1 MIIKQDK
8 KLTPMMEQW
17 KQCKEKAGDA
27 LLLFRLG
34 DFYEAFYEDASLLAN
49 AVDLTLTQRQ
59 GIPMSGI
66 PYHAAESYI
75 EKLVQKGFLVAIAEQ
90 IGDPRHSIGIVERDI
105 VRIISPATI
114 INSSFLHEKSHNYF
128 AAIAVV
134 QSIYGLAFLD
144 ISTGEFSVIQSKHE
158 HEIIDEISHRNP
170 AEILITE
177 SLERTLHA
185 QLMRLKSHNNF
196 RLHFETDNHTT
207 IGYTSRTITDHFN
220 THSLQ
225 GLGLIGRP
233 ALVTV
238 AGMLLHHI
246 RDRLHQPI
254 NHIQRITQES
264 FSSFMRIDQ
273 TTERNL
279 ELFTPSHP
287 SKNSPTLFSSIDFTI
302 TAMGGRLLKYFLSHP
317 LRSTDALVKRQDAI
331 EEFVNHPS
339 PLVTLRL
346 YLKKICDLERII
358 MRIQMQQ
365 CTPKDFIALRSS
377 LSVIPQIAKE
387 LSIYRTYLIEDI
399 RNNLVDISILT
410 NLLYQSLVE
419 DPPLRVGDKPL
430 FNKGYHSDLDTL
442 YDLVSDDKTFVTDYR
457 DRLQRELG
465 IKTLR
470 ISYNKVF
477 GYFIEVSQAH
487 AHKMPKEFLRKQ
499 TLSNTERF
507 ISPIL
512 KEYEHKILSAEE
524 KITELEQYLYSIVK
538 TSVSAE
544 SPAILQ
550 IAKAIAHLDAWM
562 SLAHVA
568 MIRGF
573 SRPTLYDSDEF
584 TLGQSKHPVLMSVM
598 PPHTFISNEVKLD
611 CNHNRL
617 SIITGP
623 NMAGKSTYIR
633 QIALIAILAQIG
645 SFIPAES
652 AKIGLIDQVFSRIGA
667 SDDLTR
673 GYSTFMVEMM
683 ETAHILH
690 NATKNS
696 LVILDEIG
704 RGTSTY
710 DGIAIAWSV
719 SEFLLN
725 TVGCKTLFATHYYEL
740 TELENTFTGVQNYC
754 MAIEEQ
760 GDNITFLRKII
771 SGGTDK
777 SYGIYVAKIAGL
789 PTSVIAHAK
798 ILLEKLLSSKS
809 TKNLDIQSVPLPIPN
824 PHPIIKQ
831 LQTIDLNSLTPI
843 QALQLLMDWKNE
855 L

>member
-17 KQCKEKAGDA
+17 KQCKKKAGDA

-34 DFYEAFYEDASLLAN
+34 DFYETFYEDASLLAN

-66 PYHAAESYI
+66 PYHTAESYI

-90 IGDPRHSIGIVERDI
+90 IGDPRQSIGIVERDI

-114 INSSFLHEKSHNYF
+114 ISSSFLQEKSHNYF
-128 AAIAVV
+128 AAIAMI
-134 QSIYGLAFLD
+134 QSTYGLAFLD
-144 ISTGEFSVIQSKHE
+144 ISTGEFSVLESKHQ
-158 HEIIDEISHRNP
+158 HEIIDEISRRNP

-177 SLERTLHA
+177 SLEKTLHSH
-185 QLMRLKSHNNF
+185 LMHLKSHNNF
-196 RLHFETDNHTT
+196 KLHFETDNYTT
-207 IGYTSRTITDHFN
+207 IGYTTRTIIDHFN

-225 GLGLIGRP
+225 GLGLEKCP

-264 FSSFMRIDQ
+264 FSAFMRIDQ

-287 SKNSPTLFSSIDFTI
+287 SKNCPTLLSSIDFTI
-302 TAMGGRLLKYFLSHP
+302 TAMGGRLLKYFLGHP
-317 LRSTDALVKRQDAI
+317 LRNTDMLIKRQDAV
-331 EEFVNHPS
+331 EEFIHHTS
-339 PLVTLRL
+339 SLATLRL
-346 YLKKICDLERII
+346 HLKKICDLERII
-358 MRIQMQQ
+358 MRIEVQQ

-377 LSVIPQIAKE
+377 LSIIPEIVKQ
-387 LSIYRTYLIEDI
+387 LSLHRTYLVEDI
-399 RNNLVDISILT
+399 RNNLVDISELT
-410 NLLYQSLVE
+410 NLLYKALVE

-430 FNKGYHSDLDTL
+430 FNSGYHSDLDSL
-442 YDLVSDDKTFVTDYR
+442 YDLISGDKTFITAYK
-457 DRLQRELG
+457 DRLQKELG

-470 ISYNKVF
+470 ISHNKVF
-477 GYFIEVSQAH
+477 GYFIEVSQGH
-487 AHKMPKEFLRKQ
+487 AYKMPKEFIRKQ

-524 KITELEQYLYSIVK
+524 KITELEQYLYGIIK
-538 TSVSAE
+538 TTVSAK
-544 SPAILQ
+544 SATILQ
-550 IAKAIAHLDAWM
+550 IAKAIAHLDVWM

-568 MIRGF
+568 KIRRF
-573 SRPTLYDSDEF
+573 SRPILYDGDEF
-584 TLGQSKHPVLMSVM
+584 ILNQSKHPVLMSVL
-598 PPHTFISNEVKLD
+598 PPHTFIPNDVKLD
-611 CNHNRL
+611 CNDNRL

-645 SFIPAES
+645 SFIPVES
-652 AKIGLIDQVFSRIGA
+652 AKIGILDQVFSRIGA

-725 TVGCKTLFATHYYEL
+725 TVRCKTLFATHYYEL
-740 TELENTFTGVQNYC
+740 TELENKLTGVRNYC

-760 GDNITFLRKII
+760 GDNISFLRKII

-789 PTSVIAHAK
+789 PISVIAHAK
-798 ILLEKLLSSKS
+798 ILLDKLLSSKS
-809 TKNLDIQSVPLPIPN
+809 CKKIDVPSTPIPI
-824 PHPIIKQ
+824 PKTHSIITH
-831 LQTIDLNSLTPI
+831 LQTIDPNSLTPI
-843 QALQLLMDWKNE
+843 QALQLLIDWKNE

>member
-1 MIIKQDK
+1 MTIKQDK

-66 PYHAAESYI
+66 PHHSAESYI

-90 IGDPRHSIGIVERDI
+90 IGDPRESIGIVERDI

-114 INSSFLHEKSHNYF
+114 INSSFLQEKSHNYF
-128 AAIAVV
+128 AAIAAI
-134 QSIYGLAFLD
+134 QSTYGLAFLD
-144 ISTGEFSVIQSKHE
+144 ISTGEFSVLESKHQ
-158 HEIIDEISHRNP
+158 HEIIDEISRRRP

-177 SLERTLHA
+177 SLEQALHTH
-185 QLMRLKSHNNF
+185 LMHLKSHNNF
-196 RLHFETDNHTT
+196 KLHFETETQAT
-207 IGYTSRTITDHFN
+207 IGYTSRTIHDHFN
-220 THSLQ
+220 TYSLK
-225 GLGLIGRP
+225 GLGLDGRP
-233 ALVTV
+233 ALVIV

-254 NHIQRITQES
+254 NHIQRLTHES

-317 LRSTDALVKRQDAI
+317 LRCIDSLMQRQDAV
-331 EEFVNHPS
+331 EEFVNRAP
-339 PLVTLRL
+339 PLATLRL
-346 YLKKICDLERII
+346 QLKKICDLERII

-365 CTPKDFIALRSS
+365 CTPKDFVALRSS
-377 LSVIPQIAKE
+377 LSVIPEIAKQ
-387 LSIYRTYLIEDI
+387 LSVYTTYLVQDI
-399 RNNLVDISILT
+399 RKNLVDISQLT

-419 DPPLRVGDKPL
+419 DPPMRLGDKPL
-430 FNKGYHSDLDTL
+430 FNRGYHSDLDTL
-442 YDLVSDDKTFVTDYR
+442 YDLISGDKTFITEYR

-470 ISYNKVF
+470 VSYNKVF
-477 GYFIEVSQAH
+477 GYFIEVNQSH
-487 AHKMPKEFLRKQ
+487 AHKMPKEFIRKQ

-512 KEYEHKILSAEE
+512 KEYEHKIFSAEE
-524 KITELEQYLYSIVK
+524 KIMDLEQYLYGIIK

-544 SPAILQ
+544 SPSILQ

-562 SLAHVA
+562 SLAYVA
-568 MIRGF
+568 ILRGF
-573 SRPTLYDSDEF
+573 SRPTLYDGDDF
-584 TLGQSKHPVLMSVM
+584 TLMQSKHPVLMSVL
-598 PPHTFISNEVKLD
+598 PPHTFIPNDVQLD
-611 CNHNRL
+611 CSNRL

-633 QIALIAILAQIG
+633 QIALIAILGQTG

-652 AKIGLIDQVFSRIGA
+652 AKIGLVDQVFSRIGA

-696 LVILDEIG
+696 IVILDEIG
-704 RGTSTY
+704 RGTNTY

-719 SEFLLN
+719 SDFLLH

-740 TELENTFTGVQNYC
+740 TELENMLTGVRNYC

-771 SGGTDK
+771 PGGTDK

-789 PTSVIAHAK
+789 PTSVITHAK
-798 ILLEKLLSSKS
+798 ILLEKFLCHK
-809 TKNLDIQSVPLPIPN
+809 KPDIQSAQVPISIQK
-824 PHPIIKQ
+824 PHPIIQ
-831 LQTIDLNSLTPI
+831 HLQTIDPNSLTPI
-843 QALQLLMDWKNE
+843 QALQLVMDWKNE

>member
-1 MIIKQDK
+1 MTIQRDK

-17 KQCKEKAGDA
+17 RQCKEKAGDA

-66 PYHAAESYI
+66 PHQAAEGYI

-90 IGDPRHSIGIVERDI
+90 IGDARESIGIVERDI

-114 INSSFLHEKSHNYF
+114 INSSFLQEKSHNYF
-128 AAIAVV
+128 AAIAAM
-134 QSIYGLAFLD
+134 QSTYGLAFLD
-144 ISTGEFSVIQSKHE
+144 ISTGEFSVLESNHQ
-158 HEIIDEISHRNP
+158 HEIIDEISRRSP

-177 SLERTLHA
+177 SLEQALHSH
-185 QLMRLKSHNNF
+185 LMHLKSHNNF
-196 RLHFETDNHTT
+196 RLHFETETQAT
-207 IGYTSRTITDHFN
+207 IGYTSRTIHDHFN

-225 GLGLIGRP
+225 GLGLDGRP
-233 ALVTV
+233 ALVIV

-246 RDRLHQPI
+246 RDRLHQPV
-254 NHIQRITQES
+254 NHIQRITRES
-264 FSSFMRIDQ
+264 FSAFMRIDQ

-317 LRSTDALVKRQDAI
+317 LRHIDALIQRQDAI
-331 EEFVNHPS
+331 EE
-339 PLVTLRL
+339 LVTRANPLAALRL
-346 YLKKICDLERII
+346 HLKKICDLERII

-377 LSVIPQIAKE
+377 LSVIPEIAKQ
-387 LSIYRTYLIEDI
+387 LSVYTTYLVQDI
-399 RNNLVDISILT
+399 CKNLVDISQLT
-410 NLLYQSLVE
+410 SLLYQSLVE
-419 DPPLRVGDKPL
+419 DPPMRLGDKPL
-430 FNKGYHSDLDTL
+430 FNRGYNSDLDTL
-442 YDLVSDDKTFVTDYR
+442 YDLISGDKTFITEYR

-470 ISYNKVF
+470 VSYNKVF
-477 GYFIEVSQAH
+477 GYFIEVSGSH
-487 AHKMPKEFLRKQ
+487 AHKMPKEFIRKQ

-512 KEYEHKILSAEE
+512 KEYEHKIFSAEE
-524 KITELEQYLYSIVK
+524 KIMELEQYLYGIIK
-538 TSVSAE
+538 TSVSKERAT
-544 SPAILQ
+544 ILQ

-568 MIRGF
+568 ILRGF
-573 SRPTLYDSDEF
+573 SRPILYDGDQF
-584 TLGQSKHPVLMSVM
+584 TLMQSKHPVLMSTL
-598 PPHTFISNEVKLD
+598 PPHTFIPNDVKLD
-611 CNHNRL
+611 CNNRL

-633 QIALIAILAQIG
+633 QIALIAILAQTG

-719 SEFLLN
+719 SEFLLH
-725 TVGCKTLFATHYYEL
+725 TVSCKTLFATHYYEL
-740 TELENTFTGVQNYC
+740 TELENTLTGVRNYC

-771 SGGTDK
+771 PGGTDK

-798 ILLEKLLSSKS
+798 ILLEKFLSPK
-809 TKNLDIQSVPLPIPN
+809 KPDVQSVHVPIPVQK
-824 PHPIIKQ
+824 PHPIIGH